1 MFKTNTFLMA
11 TAIASLIALPVL
23 AFEMPAD
30 IMLGATPEDTTTLL
44 MIEDSAFIG
53 NEVRTSDQKVIGL
66 VDAVYNDAAGTPVAM
81 ITLNSDIGAA
91 SSVKSFT
98 VPLGADMVADG
109 SLTLGWTE
117 QDLFKE
123 LSANLP
129 VSDN

>member
-1 MFKTNTFLMA
+1 
-11 TAIASLIALPVL
+11 
-23 AFEMPAD
+23 
-30 IMLGATPEDTTTLL
+30 
-44 MIEDSAFIG
+44 
-53 NEVRTSDQKVIGL
+53 
-66 VDAVYNDAAGTPVAM
+66 VAM